1 MHPLLAKILEETETR
16 YLLSDNNL
24 TDASVEILLESSPI
38 PVSLVNDSFVG
49 IGEPRLLHA
58 ARIYLHPSKF
68 IPVLDYSQLDTE
80 DLENVIWARNTL
92 HHLYSAN
99 HPRDHALNAE
109 ITRSAMPKALREEW
123 CPGLKNKSQFAQI
136 IGVERHSLSCRSGKI
151 NQDMR
156 EKTSQENP
164 LDRIRRGVRND

>member
-68 IPVLDYSQLDTE
+68 IPEKFILVLSELLASDVQSTLLVTLTE
-80 DLENVIWARNTL
+80 AI
-92 HHLYSAN
+92 SA
-99 HPRDHALNAE
+99 PRTD
-109 ITRSAMPKALREEW
+109 K
-123 CPGLKNKSQFAQI
+123 F
-136 IGVERHSLSCRSGKI
+136 
-151 NQDMR
+151 
-156 EKTSQENP
+156 
-164 LDRIRRGVRND
+164 